1 MSGSPASLF
10 EVSWEV
16 CHKVGGV
23 HSIVSSKAKSLVAR
37 FGDAYVA
44 VGPWLLS
51 EGNAEKVLDADPGF
65 DAFCDDCRAA
75 GVPVRVGRW
84 RIPGRPRAVLVEF
97 SGLYGKRD
105 EILESLWKRHQV
117 DSLLGGWDYVEP
129 VLFGHAAGIVVERWR
144 RAFGRVPA
152 VAQFHEWM
160 AGAGLLHL
168 KTAAPEIG
176 PVFTAHATM
185 LGRSLASAGTD
196 LAEGAAPADVAEA
209 LGVRG
214 KNSLEGACCREA
226 DVLTTVSA
234 ATSDEIER
242 FHGRKADVLLP
253 NGLDVETIN
262 AAAPDATPEK
272 TYAKLVRVA
281 SRFTGDDLSSA
292 RIVCVPGRNEFVNK
306 GFDLALAAA
315 AALDKSPGASVVFF
329 LFVPAGNSGVR
340 REVAERLRSDA
351 PAAGPLG
358 VCTHQLHEGDGDAV
372 VKTCAGLGLR
382 NAKGSRVKIVYV
394 PEYLHGADGVIDL
407 PYEAV
412 VRASDLTACPSR
424 YDAWGCAPQES
435 LALGVP
441 TVTTDSAGFGRWAAS
456 QGLGADDGVHVLA
469 RQGRTFEAARD
480 DLASI
485 LDAAL
490 KAGKSPEL
498 AERCRAAARRTS
510 WNEFLANYE
519 DAFARAVA
527 VAAARPAQTR
537 AAVRVE
543 THPAPAAA
551 APRVFPLTVA
561 NALPPRL
568 SALARLAS
576 NWRFTWD
583 PEVAALFEEISPAAW
598 ETFRGN
604 PVRILRE
611 APPADLAARARSAEY
626 LARVDRA
633 AARTDAY
640 LAAPLR
646 ESGGL
651 TAKRPVAYVCAEFG
665 LHECLPIYSG
675 GLGVLAGDHLRA
687 ASDVGLPLVAVGLL
701 YRKGYMRQRLK
712 RGVEQAEL
720 PDEFDPSQ
728 APLTL
733 VVDADGA
740 PVEASVTMPATT
752 LRLRA
757 WRADVGRVSLYL
769 LDTDFDGNRPE
780 DRGVTHSLYGG
791 DAEYRVRQEIAL
803 GRGAVRL
810 LAKLGI
816 EPSAWH
822 VNEGHGAFVA
832 VERAERFVREAGL
845 TFEEAREAVR
855 ATSAFTTHT
864 PVPAGHDV
872 FDEDLMRRHFS
883 HVPERL
889 GLTWERFFEL
899 GASPDGPGFNMTN
912 LAMGFSSFVNGVSRR
927 HGEVSRELLRATCP
941 HLAVEELPI
950 TSVTNGVHVAAWT
963 SAEIA
968 RLYAVDGR
976 PVTGADF
983 ARSSS
988 IDDAALWAA
997 RRRLRGSLVARVAE
1011 QLRRSFDERDDSPAL
1026 LERILASL
1034 SEDALQIGF
1043 ARRFATYK
1051 RADLAMTDPGRLRA
1065 ILSHKDRPTRLFVA
1079 GKAHPRDRE
1088 AKELVAR
1095 VARLSRTDEFVG
1107 RLIVLENYDMGLART
1122 LVQGVDVWLN
1132 NPRPPLEASGTSGMK
1147 AAANGALNL
1156 SVGDGW
1162 WLEAY
1167 TGANGWLIGGERAA
1181 KDDAVRD
1188 ELDASSLY
1196 RLLEEEVAPLFFRR
1210 DADGVPR
1217 EWLARVR
1224 RSLATIP
1231 PVFDAARMVEEYRAR
1246 AYEPLASRFDELRAD
1261 GHVRLRAEAAR
1272 RARLAAGV
1280 ASARVV
1286 RCEVASDATAGAP
1299 TQVRVDVDLG
1309 ALAVEDAAVEFVVG
1323 RRWDATVRDVVVV
1336 ELAPQPPVDGVAE
1349 RRFVGSFT
1357 PWAPG
1362 SLGWFVRLRPRG
1374 KATLHDP
1381 AAWA

>member
-1 MSGSPASLF
+1 LF

-23 HSIVSSKAKSLVAR
+23 HTVISTKARTLVPR
-37 FGDAYVA
+37 FGDSYVA

-51 EGNAEKVLDADPGF
+51 EGNAEKVLEADPGF
-65 DAFCDDCRAA
+65 DGFCDGCRAA
-75 GVPVRVGRW
+75 GIPVRVGRW
-84 RIPGRPRAVLVEF
+84 RIPGRPRAILVEF
-97 SGLYGKRD
+97 SGLYAKRD
-105 EILESLWKRHQV
+105 EILETLWRRHQV

-129 VLFGHAAGIVVERWR
+129 VLFGHAAGIVVERWF
-144 RAFGRVPA
+144 RAFGRGPA

-176 PVFTAHATM
+176 TVFTAHASM
-185 LGRSLASAGTD
+185 LGRTAAATTAAKTPDDVLAGRATT
-196 LAEGAAPADVAEA
+196 DVADA
-209 LGVRG
+209 LGVSG

-234 ATSDEIER
+234 MTSDEVAR

-253 NGLDVETIN
+253 NGLDVDALA
-262 AAAPDATPEK
+262 AAAPETTPAQA
-272 TYAKLVRVA
+272 YAKLVHVA
-281 SRFTGDDLSSA
+281 SRFTGDDLSAA
-292 RIVCVPGRNEFVNK
+292 RIVCVPGRNEFRGK

-315 AALDKSPGASVVFF
+315 AELDKRPGAAVVFF
-329 LFVPAGNSGVR
+329 LFVPSGNSGVR
-340 REVAERLRSDA
+340 REVAERLKSDA

-358 VCTHQLHEGDGDAV
+358 VSTHQLFAGDGDAI
-372 VKTCAGLGLR
+372 VKRCAELGLA
-382 NAKGSRVKIVYV
+382 NAKGSRVKVVYV

-407 PYEAV
+407 PFEAV
-412 VRASDLTACPSR
+412 VRAADVVACPSQ

-441 TVTTDSAGFGRWAAS
+441 TVTSDCAGFGRWTAS
-456 QGLGADDGVHVLA
+456 QGLGPDDGVHLLK
-469 RQGRTFEAARD
+469 REGRTFEASRD

-490 KAGKSPEL
+490 KAGKTPEL

-510 WNEFLANYE
+510 WTQFVAHYD

-527 VAAARPAQTR
+527 VASARPAQAR
-537 AAVRVE
+537 AVVRFE
-543 THPAPAAA
+543 AP
-551 APRVFPLTVA
+551 PPLTTPQPHVFPLTVA

-568 SALARLAS
+568 EGLARLAS

-583 PEVAALFEEISPAAW
+583 PEIAALFEELSPSAW

-604 PVRILRE
+604 PARMLRE
-611 APPADLAARARSAEY
+611 APPADLVARAKDADY
-626 LARVDRA
+626 LARVGRVVE
-633 AARTDAY
+633 RTDAY
-640 LAAPLR
+640 LAAPMR

-651 TAKRPVAYVCAEFG
+651 TTKRPVAYVCAEFG

-701 YRKGYMRQRLK
+701 YRKGYMRQRLA
-712 RGVEQAEL
+712 RGVEQTEL
-720 PDEFDPSQ
+720 PDEFDPRLV
-728 APLTL
+728 PLTL

-740 PVEASVTMPATT
+740 PLEATVTLPAAT
-752 LRLRA
+752 LHLRA
-757 WRADVGRVSLYL
+757 WRADVGRVALYL

-791 DAEYRVRQEIAL
+791 DAQDRVRQEIAL
-803 GRGAVRL
+803 GRGGVRL

-845 TFEEAREAVR
+845 TFEQAREAVR
-855 ATSAFTTHT
+855 ATTAFTTHT

-889 GLTWERFFEL
+889 GVSWEKFFAL
-899 GASPDGPGFNMTN
+899 GRSPEGPGFNMTN
-912 LAMGFSSFVNGVSRR
+912 LALEFSSFVNGVSKR
-927 HGEVSRELLRATCP
+927 HGEVSRALLRSTCP

-968 RLYAVDGR
+968 RLFDTGGR

-983 ARSSS
+983 ARAAGV
-988 IDDAALWAA
+988 DDDALWAA
-997 RRRLRGSLVARVAE
+997 RRRLRGRLVARVA
-1011 QLRRSFDERDDSPAL
+1011 QHLRRSFEERDDSPAL
-1026 LERILASL
+1026 LERILALL
-1034 SEDALQIGF
+1034 SEEALHIGF

-1051 RADLAMTDPGRLRA
+1051 RADLAMSDPGRLRA
-1065 ILSHKDRPTRLFVA
+1065 ILSQKDRPARIFVA
-1079 GKAHPRDRE
+1079 GKAHPRDRD

-1095 VARLSRTDEFVG
+1095 MARLARSDEFVG
-1107 RLIVLENYDMGLART
+1107 RVVVLENYDMGLART

-1167 TGANGWLIGGERAA
+1167 TGANGWLVGGERPTA
-1181 KDDAVRD
+1181 DDAVRD
-1188 ELDASSLY
+1188 ELDAASLY
-1196 RLLEEEVAPLFFRR
+1196 RLLEDEVVPLFFRR
-1210 DADGVPR
+1210 DAGGVPR
-1217 EWLARVR
+1217 DWLARVR

-1231 PVFDAARMVEEYRAR
+1231 PVFDTARMVEEYRAR

-1261 GHVRLRAEAAR
+1261 GHVRLRAESAR
-1272 RARLAAGV
+1272 GARLATAV
-1280 ASARVV
+1280 ASARVT
-1286 RCEVASDATAGAP
+1286 RCSVAADVTAGAP
-1299 TQVRVDVDLG
+1299 CPIAVDVALG
-1309 ALAVEDAAVEFVVG
+1309 ALPVDEAVVEFVVG
-1323 RRWDATVRDVVVV
+1323 RRTDATLRDVAV
-1336 ELAPQPPVDGVAE
+1336 LALSPEPPVAGESV

-1357 PWAPG
+1357 PTAPG
-1362 SLGWFVRLRPRG
+1362 ALGWFVRVRPRG
-1374 KATLHDP
+1374 PVTLHDP
-1381 AAWA
+1381 AIWA